1 MATNKRA
8 YQMTKAELAR
18 ECAKR
23 IRGLLQRHEP
33 RLTQQTLAD
42 VAGVELRAVQ
52 GWLSNKAPRP
62 PGALEL
68 QRICSLFDISAD
80 YLLCL
85 TDEPRPLGEVPADL
99 RRSIGQHMRTRLR
112 RVAPAVARA
121 LEHRPDASLGSDVL
135 RRFENEA
142 KRKEAGIRDAD
153 DDQAAALLLQTEL
166 ARAKASVLT
175 SRAGEIAGR
184 LSKRAYARYTA
195 LTTDLS
201 GSLRRRRL

>member
-1 MATNKRA
+1 
-8 YQMTKAELAR
+8 MTKAELAR
-18 ECAKR
+18 ECARR

-33 RLTQQTLAD
+33 RLTQEALAD

-52 GWLSNKAPRP
+52 GWLSKTAPRP
-62 PGALEL
+62 PGAIEL
-68 QRICSLFDISAD
+68 QRMSEFFDVSAD

-85 TDEPRPLGEVPADL
+85 TDEPRPLAEVPADL
-99 RRSIGQHMRTRLR
+99 RRAIGQHVRTRLR
-112 RVAPAVARA
+112 RVAPAVADA

-142 KRKEAGIRDAD
+142 KRREAPIREASD
-153 DDQAAALLLQTEL
+153 DHAAALLLQTEL
-166 ARAKASVLT
+166 DASKSSKLT
-175 SRAGEIAGR
+175 QRAGEIAGR

-201 GSLRRRRL
+201 GSFRQGAR